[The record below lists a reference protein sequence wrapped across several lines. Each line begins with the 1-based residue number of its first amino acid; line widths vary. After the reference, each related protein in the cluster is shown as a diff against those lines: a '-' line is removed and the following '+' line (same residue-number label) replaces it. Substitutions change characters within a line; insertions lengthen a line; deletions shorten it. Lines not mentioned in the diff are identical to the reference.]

1 MMGNSTR
8 RVLLI
13 ANACLALGGLANAFP
28 KPCLAEGAVVFRSPA
43 LSPGAT
49 KVDFR
54 RWISREW
61 YVMPPFAGLSVN
73 AGYLPQSQ
81 AFGAGIRTYA
91 IPMMARIAKRRH
103 LPAAWRAF
111 AAYQLFMGQVRVGE
125 TLADVASLYKG
136 CPWLH
141 RKMLHH
147 AKGPLSV
154 GGDSTAVAIQLAS
167 PGEPHGQLL
176 VALTG
181 KHPLS
186 EVYKQLKGGQHTA
199 ALAERIMAIGVSVS
213 GPEFRVSGVP
223 HTTRTFWLLA
233 PNPVDG
239 RAVVG
244 LTLSGWAIRHYVRP
258 NAKKS
263 AQRTAVI
270 AALSMSEMPPHFWAT
285 LARTRALAER
295 QRRFAEM
302 MFLITAVRPGETVRD
317 LAHSMSGFPR
327 LQHGDLAY
335 SPVETGPLLFA
346 TMEANNGKL
355 YSLSLKIEAQQWVGF
370 IWISL
375 VHHLRASQLTKCL
388 NGQGASACF
397 GDTVIDL
404 GPHWTPYAKGYVS
417 ARVKAALKLQRATKS
432 KTAN

>member
-1 MMGNSTR
+1 MMGESTR
-8 RVLLI
+8 RVFLI
-13 ANACLALGGLANAFP
+13 ANTGLVLGGLANALP

-61 YVMPPFAGLSVN
+61 YVMPPFAGLSIN
-73 AGYLPQSQ
+73 AGYLLQSQ

-91 IPMMARIAKRRH
+91 IPMMARVAKRRH

-111 AAYQLFMGQVRVGE
+111 AAYQLFMGQVHPGE
-125 TLADVASLYKG
+125 TLADVASLYRG

-147 AKGPLSV
+147 AKRPLSV

-176 VALTG
+176 VALAG

-186 EVYKQLKGGQHTA
+186 EIYKQLKGGQHTA
-199 ALAERIMAIGVSVS
+199 ASADRIMAIGVSVS

-223 HTTRTFWLLA
+223 RTTRTFWLLA
-233 PNPVDG
+233 PKPVDG

-244 LTLSGWAIRHYVRP
+244 LTLSDWAIRHYVRP

-263 AQRTAVI
+263 TQRTAVI

-285 LARTRALAER
+285 LARTRALAWR
-295 QRRFAEM
+295 QRRFAET

-327 LQHGDLAY
+327 LQHGDLAFVRVIAGAL
-335 SPVETGPLLFA
+335 PFA
-346 TMEANNGKL
+346 TMEADNGNIYAL
-355 YSLSLKIEAQQWVGF
+355 NLKIKAQQWVGF

-375 VHHLRASQLTKCL
+375 VHHLKASQLTKCL
-388 NGQGASACF
+388 NGQGAAACF
-397 GDTVIDL
+397 GATVIDL
-404 GPHWTPYAKGYVS
+404 RPHWKP
-417 ARVKAALKLQRATKS
+417 
-432 KTAN
+432 